1 MEGRGLYWG
10 WKVNLDDLSML
21 AGNWLQGTS
30 GGGISFTDALGQVGL
45 GGAGI
50 PEPSTALLL
59 GAGIAGIYALGRRK
73 RFGGGGG
80 TARGYEVEERGGRKA
95 REGKK

>member
-1 MEGRGLYWG
+1 MAGRGLYWG

-30 GGGISFTDALGQVGL
+30 GGGISFTDVLTQVGL

-50 PEPSTALLL
+50 PAPGTLGLLAA
-59 GAGIAGIYALGRRK
+59 AGGIYALGRRG
-73 RFGGGGG
+73 R
-80 TARGYEVEERGGRKA
+80 RERPIIRK
-95 REGKK
+95 

>member
-1 MEGRGLYWG
+1 MAANW
-10 WKVNLDDLSML
+10 N
-21 AGNWLQGTS
+21 AGASN
-30 GGGISFTDALGQVGL
+30 GGISFTDALTQVGL

-59 GAGIAGIYALGRRK
+59 GAAGMYALSRRE

-80 TARGYEVEERGGRKA
+80 SARGYEDEERGGR
-95 REGKK
+95 RERPIIRM